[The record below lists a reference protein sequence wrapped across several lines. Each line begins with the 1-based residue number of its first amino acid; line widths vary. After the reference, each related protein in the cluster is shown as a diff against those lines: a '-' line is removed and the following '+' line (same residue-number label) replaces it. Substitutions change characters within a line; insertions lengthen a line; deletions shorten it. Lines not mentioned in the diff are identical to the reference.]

1 MTYPTPGSVPATAW
15 PPMPQELRIGLWGA
29 LSSGKTTYLA
39 ALNIAATR
47 WNGSRHWIMNGADG
61 ISSDR
66 LVEWTDLL
74 MRQRTFPPATLG
86 PENLLFRFT
95 GLDGE
100 QRRQSRWARR
110 PVPPQRQAFELD
122 VPGGWY
128 RDQPLLDDL
137 QASFGEDGAGS
148 DGGDGG
154 EDDTGGAQANERCPD
169 EEDLTDRLE
178 SCDGI
183 IYLLDPVCDTREGDA
198 FDLFHRTLER
208 LARRVFEQVRYRE
221 ARLPHHVAV
230 CITKFDKPEVYKL
243 ARQYGLTVQSE
254 LPPGMPY
261 VPDKHADAFFQL
273 LCHSSHGNAGMV
285 RAALANHFD
294 PAKIRVFVTSA
305 VGFYVGERRRFRPT
319 DYANVE
325 NGASGRDHIRGNVH
339 PINVLEPLLWLQ
351 RSSRPGT
358 AAWPW

>member
-1 MTYPTPGSVPATAW
+1 M
-15 PPMPQELRIGLWGA
+15 RIGLWGA

-47 WNGSRHWIMNGADG
+47 WNGSRHWIMNGVDG

-74 MRQRTFPPATLG
+74 ARQRTFPPATSDTD
-86 PENLLFRFT
+86 NLLFRFT

-100 QRRQSRWARR
+100 HRRQSRWARR
-110 PVPPQRQAFELD
+110 PVPPQRQAFDLD

-128 RDQPLLDDL
+128 RNRPLLENPK
-137 QASFGEDGAGS
+137 ASFGEDSTPADERS
-148 DGGDGG
+148 P
-154 EDDTGGAQANERCPD
+154 NE
-169 EEDLTDRLE
+169 EGLIEHLE
-178 SCDGI
+178 SCCGI
-183 IYLLDPVCDTREGDA
+183 IYLLDPFGDAREGDA
-198 FDLFHRTLER
+198 FDLFHGVLER
-208 LARRVFEQVRYRE
+208 LARRMFEKARYRE

-230 CITKFDKPEVYKL
+230 CITKFDRPEMYKL
-243 ARQYGLTVQSE
+243 ARRYGLAMRSE

-261 VPDKHADAFFQL
+261 VPDEHAGEFFQL
-273 LCHSSHGNAGMV
+273 LCRNSRGNADMV
-285 RAALANHFD
+285 SAALANHFD

-305 VGFYVGERRRFRPT
+305 VGFYVGERRRFRPN

-325 NGASGRDHIRGNVH
+325 NGASGRAHIRGNVH

-351 RSSRPGT
+351 RSSRSVT
-358 AAWPW
+358 AAAWPG

>member
-1 MTYPTPGSVPATAW
+1 MTYPTPGPVPAAAW
-15 PPMPQELRIGLWGA
+15 PPMPRQLRIGLWGA

-61 ISSDR
+61 VSSDR

-74 MRQRTFPPATLG
+74 MRQRAFPPATSG

-128 RDQPLLDDL
+128 RDQPLRDDSK
-137 QASFGEDGAGS
+137 ASSSEKGLIDHL
-148 DGGDGG
+148 
-154 EDDTGGAQANERCPD
+154 ERCG
-169 EEDLTDRLE
+169 
-178 SCDGI
+178 GI
-183 IYLLDPVCDTREGDA
+183 IYLLDPVHDVREGDA
-198 FDLFHRTLER
+198 FALFHRTLER
-208 LARRVFEQVRYRE
+208 LARRMLEQVRYRE

-230 CITKFDKPEVYKL
+230 CITKFDRPEVYKL
-243 ARQYGLTVQSE
+243 ARRYGLTTRSE

-261 VPDKHADAFFQL
+261 VPDEHAEEFFRL
-273 LCHSSHGNAGMV
+273 LCDSSRGNADMV

-305 VGFYVGERRRFRPT
+305 VGFYVGERRRFRPN

-325 NGASGRDHIRGNVH
+325 NGASGHDHIRGKVY

-358 AAWPW
+358 AAAWPW